1 MQNGEHNVLNK
12 QKCDI
17 GNLEVKTGCKYKTKL
32 FTERNNESE
41 MESAK

>member
-1 MQNGEHNVLNK
+1 MKNIVLII

-17 GNLEVKTGCKYKTKL
+17 RNSEVKTGKYKTKL
-32 FTERNNESE
+32 FIERNNESK